1 MQLIQIL
8 ALVFAIF
15 AMFKIIL
22 QVKNSEINIESAIF
36 WIFIWMLVI
45 LMVVFP
51 QTMSYLATLT
61 GVGRG
66 VDVVIYL
73 AIIILFYLQYRLYM
87 KMENIERE
95 ITLIVREIAILEKEK
110 KDREK

>member
-8 ALVFAIF
+8 ALVFATF
-15 AMFKIIL
+15 AMLKIII
-22 QVKNSEINIESAIF
+22 QVKRNEINIESAIF

-66 VDVVIYL
+66 VDVVIYI
-73 AIIILFYLQYRLYM
+73 AIIILFYLQYRLYLRI
-87 KMENIERE
+87 ENIERE
-95 ITLIVREIAILEKEK
+95 ITIIVREIAILNREKKEK
-110 KDREK
+110 KQ